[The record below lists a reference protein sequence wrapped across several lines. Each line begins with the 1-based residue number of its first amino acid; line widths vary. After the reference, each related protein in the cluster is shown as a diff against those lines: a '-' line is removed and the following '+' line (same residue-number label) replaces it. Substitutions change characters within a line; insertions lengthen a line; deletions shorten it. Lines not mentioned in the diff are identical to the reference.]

1 MRLGAASLPSPED
14 VFRWLQGRRAQ
25 LGATSCLFRPTTRAA
40 VTDVGEFVAG
50 TTATLVIPAGGR
62 VVVASD
68 LYLRAISDP
77 SSEMTTTELARRLER
92 WVEPGALV
100 LAGNTFELRA
110 EPNNAPAK
118 ALRSHPRLLAALQRF
133 AATPGHD
140 VVILAGD
147 HDRAISTDDRISG
160 EVRQLLGAQVATTLD
175 LEITTGVAI
184 ERVRIEHGDQL
195 GSTNNNDARRR
206 SVLLHQQGYRG
217 YISGHTHR
225 AELIDLDGCFYANA
239 GCNTRVLDVLQTR
252 AAFSSVSRS
261 ARRSGWVE
269 LEAGAELHVELWLA
283 HSPTTTMT
291 RRHRLIVRS
300 QPELPLRPAMVA
312 SLAAHQMWPEPPPV
326 ADGRRVRRIAA
337 TAIAAVGLVD
347 LVSALTPPM
356 RSRLAG
362 INQVMPF
369 AVPESATFATAALG
383 LVLLLLAGSVRHGRR
398 RAWSVALYVLAASI
412 VANLLKGI
420 DFEEAVVSLAVAAY
434 LISTGKYFRGAAN
447 RGSTRAAGL
456 LLAAVAAGALVA
468 SWLTA
473 LFTHAPV
480 AGVITG
486 FASRF
491 VGVGGHPLPDALE
504 DVSAALTAIGL
515 TTLVAATWLLLRP
528 RRSIEN
534 DPNVD
539 AKAWD
544 LVQLH
549 SSGTLDYF
557 ALRDDKARFI
567 WGDTVVPYAVRGG
580 VAVVSPDPIGPS
592 DERSEAWTAFRR
604 HAAEN
609 GWSIA
614 VIGAADNWLP
624 VYRSNGMTVIYA
636 GDEAVVDVKSFSLS
650 GGRNKSL
657 RQAVNRV
664 AAAGYHIEFCDPA
677 DLDPTRALQLTDMLA
692 TSRRGDVER
701 GFSMTLSRLFDPR
714 DRGLLLAIAI
724 DAQGDPAA
732 FCQFVPASGI
742 NGYSL
747 DITRRAA
754 GEHPN
759 GLVDFVIVNTIEHLR
774 GLGGRGLALNFA
786 TMRAILA
793 GEVADTWL
801 NRRNRSLLDR
811 LGRDMQIESL
821 WRFNAKYDPTWVP
834 RYVIVDGPDQ
844 VLSAVLAVASTES
857 LWELP
862 VVGRFLK
869 PATPTRRRRHVGPRR
884 RGV

>member
-1 MRLGAASLPSPED
+1 MID
-14 VFRWLQGRRAQ
+14 V
-25 LGATSCLFRPTTRAA
+25 S
-40 VTDVGEFVAG
+40 EFVAG
-50 TTATLVIPAGGR
+50 TSATLVIPAGGR

-68 LYLRAISDP
+68 LYLDAASDP
-77 SSEMTTTELARRLER
+77 SSELTTTELARRLDR
-92 WVEPGALV
+92 WIEPGVFV
-100 LAGNTFELRA
+100 LAGNTFELRGA
-110 EPNNAPAK
+110 PNNGPAK
-118 ALRSHPRLLAALQRF
+118 ALRAHPRLLVALQRF
-133 AATPGHD
+133 AAMPGHD
-140 VVILAGD
+140 VVVLAGD
-147 HDRAISTDDRISG
+147 HDKALSTDGRVAG
-160 EVRQLLGAQVATTLD
+160 EVRQLLGAQVTAALD
-175 LEITTGVAI
+175 VEISTGVAV
-184 ERVRIEHGDQL
+184 ERIRIEHGDQL
-195 GSTNNNDARRR
+195 ASTNNSDARRR
-206 SVLLHQQGYRG
+206 AVMLHQQGYRG

-239 GCNTRVLDVLQTR
+239 GCNTGVLDVLQSR
-252 AAFSSVSRS
+252 AGLASIPRA

-269 LEAGAELHVELWLA
+269 LEAGAALHVELWLA
-283 HSPTTTMT
+283 HAPTAPMT
-291 RRHRLIVRS
+291 RRHRLIARS
-300 QPELPLRPAMVA
+300 QPELPVRPAMVA
-312 SLAAHQMWPEPPPV
+312 SLAAHQMWPPPAPV
-326 ADGRRVRRIAA
+326 ADRRRVRRIAA
-337 TAIAAVGLVD
+337 MTIAAVGLVD

-356 RSRLAG
+356 RNRLSG
-362 INQVMPF
+362 IRQVVPF

-398 RAWSVALYVLAASI
+398 RAWLVAIYVLAASI
-412 VANLLKGI
+412 VTNLLKGI
-420 DFEEAVVSLAVAAY
+420 DVEEAVVSLTAAAY
-434 LISTGKYFRGAAN
+434 LASTGKYFRGAAN
-447 RGSTRAAGL
+447 RRSTRAAVV
-456 LLAAVAAGALVA
+456 LLAAVTAGALAA

-473 LFTHAPV
+473 TFTNASFV
-480 AGVITG
+480 GMITG

-491 VGVGGHPLPDALE
+491 VGVGGHPLPDPLQ

-515 TTLVAATWLLLRP
+515 TTLVAAAWLLLRP
-528 RRSIEN
+528 RRLVEN
-534 DPNVD
+534 DPSLD

-557 ALRDDKARFI
+557 ALRDDKARFV
-567 WGDTVVPYAVRGG
+567 WRDTVVPYAVRRG

-592 DERSEAWTAFRR
+592 DERAEAWAAFRR

-636 GDEAVVDVKSFSLS
+636 GDEAVVDVASFSLS

-664 AAAGYHIEFCDPA
+664 ATAGYHIEFCDPA
-677 DLDPTRALQLTDMLA
+677 NLDPTRALQLTDMLA
-692 TSRRGDVER
+692 SGRRGDVER

-714 DRGLLLAIAI
+714 DRGLLLAIAV
-724 DAQGDPAA
+724 DPYGDPAA
-732 FCQFVPASGI
+732 FCQFVPAPGI

-754 GEHPN
+754 GGHPN
-759 GLVDFVIVNTIEHLR
+759 GLVDFVIVNTIEHVND
-774 GLGGRGLALNFA
+774 LGGRGLALNFA

-793 GEVADTWL
+793 GEVADTWM

-844 VLSAVLAVASTES
+844 VLSAALAVASTES

-869 PATPTRRRRHVGPRR
+869 PAAPTRPRRHVGPRR
-884 RGV
+884 RGA